1 MRKYTTNDG
10 DRNDDVKDEEPE
22 LLMSWANHMLQG
34 SSGASPSNGK
44 CTTEQQVDLYPMAET
59 SSAPS
64 SLIYWQ
70 VSTYMVSVMNQ

>member
-1 MRKYTTNDG
+1 MRKYTTNDR
-10 DRNDDVKDEEPE
+10 DRNDDIEDEEPE
-22 LLMSWANHMLQG
+22 SLMSWANRMLQG

-44 CTTEQQVDLYPMAET
+44 RTAEQQVDLYLAET